1 MGALAVCPPVPTLS
15 VLLLLIRELLPTL
28 LLPEVRCSPTSH
40 LWGPGTTQK
49 GRGEQR
55 RLKNYQK
62 STFVRDRPR
71 FRVSLSGECHV
82 SLKVRASRR
91 RFVHSGFTFD
101 TRHDVDVRTLCVS
114 RNRGQHTSTPKPWCL
129 SVSTRGS
136 RAINQ
141 MDDSCFARARRRG
154 SSGER
159 SAALA
164 TARRRAPALGTLF
177 MTSRAQPC
185 NSKER
190 APSRSSPRDCR

>member
-1 MGALAVCPPVPTLS
+1 MLAHLPSLGAWDHPERPWRAT
-15 VLLLLIRELLPTL
+15 EAQKLPKVNL
-28 LLPEVRCSPTSH
+28 
-40 LWGPGTTQK
+40 
-49 GRGEQR
+49 
-55 RLKNYQK
+55 
-62 STFVRDRPR
+62 RDRPR

-91 RFVHSGFTFD
+91 RFVHSGSTFD